1 MNLSGKEK
9 KTTVR
14 NQEEGSYG
22 KEELSGAKKEVWRRL
37 FFTIILALCYVD
49 ISLQLCLSDKI
60 AA

>member
-22 KEELSGAKKEVWRRL
+22 KEELSGAKKEAWRRL
-37 FFTIILALCYVD
+37 FFTIILALC
-49 ISLQLCLSDKI
+49 
-60 AA
+60 